1 MIQPL
6 NFISMIVQTYRLR
19 NQWITQL
26 TRSKATNNKNLIVL
40 GIETSCDDTGCGIV
54 DSKGTILGNALYSQ
68 HLLHLKYGGIIPP
81 IAQDL
86 HIKNITELCEC
97 ALKSANMKL
106 HNVDAV
112 AATVKPGLPLSLSV
126 GRNFGVRLSLIGN
139 KPFIPIHHMEA
150 HALVARMTQQIAR
163 RLKLKNLIDF
173 SNLNGGQ
180 AIEIA
185 ASRAESP
192 TQFSFAAPLTHSL
205 DCNFSFSGL
214 KTTALN
220 YILECER
227 KSSIIGDK
235 VIPNI
240 YNLCASYQLAITRH
254 ICQRTQR
261 AMEFINRHELLPN
274 DHRTLVISGGVACND
289 FIFKCLNSV
298 CSEMGFACI
307 RPPSKLCTDNGLMI
321 AWNGMERLMTNSGIL
336 TNKNDIA
343 NVDIEKKSPVGKDWT
358 SRVREENIKCKWIKI
373 KLHKN

>member
-150 HALVARMTQQIAR
+150 HALVARMTQQVDFPYLVLLISGGHCLLAIVQNVSSFFLLGTTIDDAPGEAFDKIAR

-274 DHRTLVISGGVACND
+274 DHRTLRIPINVSGRYQEVA
-289 FIFKCLNSV
+289 KCPRNK
-298 CSEMGFACI
+298 EGFQGKFA
-307 RPPSKLCTDNGLMI
+307 
-321 AWNGMERLMTNSGIL
+321 ERSWEI
-336 TNKNDIA
+336 
-343 NVDIEKKSPVGKDWT
+343 
-358 SRVREENIKCKWIKI
+358 
-373 KLHKN
+373 